1 MAGTLPTYHAAFLD
15 KARGILSTDPRIH
28 TLLAGGSLIHGGVD
42 EFSDLDLVVVVEEDS
57 YTEVLASRMDIAR
70 GTVMSG
76 WRPFGNVIIDDVWA
90 WRGGCCWC
98 GRPPYGIAV
107 PE

>member
-15 KARGILSTDPRIH
+15 KARGIFSTDPRIH

-42 EFSDLDLVVVVEEDS
+42 EFTDLDLVVVVEEDS

-70 GTVMSG
+70 GTVRLTSS
-76 WRPFGNVIIDDVWA
+76 
-90 WRGGCCWC
+90 
-98 GRPPYGIAV
+98 
-107 PE
+107 

>member
-42 EFSDLDLVVVVEEDS
+42 EFSDLVVVVEEDS

-70 GTVMSG
+70 GTV
-76 WRPFGNVIIDDVWA
+76 RL
-90 WRGGCCWC
+90 
-98 GRPPYGIAV
+98 YQV
-107 PE
+107 PEGLTRS